1 MLQPVGVLSMQVWC
15 EAAPLCPA
23 LVLTGCVVRT
33 GRRAGN
39 GSFAA
44 PQRFVVLLHNL
55 LHDSLCNKFEPCC
68 AVMLCLL
75 PQRGAAGDPYAAVPP
90 VPCAGIHSGPTVS
103 GFVGKVRRHF
113 CLFGNTINMAARTET
128 TCPAGCIQVTDAT
141 YQLAALQLQDQ
152 LHFQDRGEVV
162 VKGASKPLH
171 MYLVVSRELRFMS
184 RSLQE
189 AEAGLLLLSHDEL
202 AMLGEHGGGSGAW
215 RGKGCMEGGFL
226 LDGRGSGGSVAGSA
240 GGASGSGGGGAGG
253 RLCSVSESTEL
264 GSSSGCGQAQVQQ
277 AGGSPRAGA
286 RQRRPSRRRAD
297 TPDRADSAME
307 ATVPEAEAAGGSPR
321 GSEGRAGAWP

>member
-1 MLQPVGVLSMQVWC
+1 MQR
-15 EAAPLCPA
+15 AA
-23 LVLTGCVVRT
+23 
-33 GRRAGN
+33 
-39 GSFAA
+39 
-44 PQRFVVLLHNL
+44 
-55 LHDSLCNKFEPCC
+55 D
-68 AVMLCLL
+68 
-75 PQRGAAGDPYAAVPP
+75 GDPHPAVPP

-171 MYLVVSRELRFMS
+171 MYLVVLRELRFMS

-189 AEAGLLLLSHDEL
+189 AELGLLLLSHDEL

-215 RGKGCMEGGFL
+215 RGKTYMEGGFL
-226 LDGRGSGGSVAGSA
+226 LDGRGSGGSGTGSA
-240 GGASGSGGGGAGG
+240 GGASGSGGKGG
-253 RLCSVSESTEL
+253 RLCSVSESIEL
-264 GSSSGCGQAQVQQ
+264 GSSSGGGQAHAHAHAQQ

-286 RQRRPSRRRAD
+286 RQQRPSRRRAD
-297 TPDRADSAME
+297 MPDRADSAME
-307 ATVPEAEAAGGSPR
+307 AVVPEAAAAAGSLR
-321 GSEGRAGAWP
+321 GNKGGAGA